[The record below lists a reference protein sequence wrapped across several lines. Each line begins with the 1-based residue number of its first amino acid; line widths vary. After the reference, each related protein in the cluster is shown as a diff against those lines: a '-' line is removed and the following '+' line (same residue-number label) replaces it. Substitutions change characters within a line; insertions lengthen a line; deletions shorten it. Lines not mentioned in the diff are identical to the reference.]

1 MQTIRGAVAAGA
13 FAIGPEMVAL
23 LKRLPLFSGLSEELL
38 RFLLADATVH
48 AFPRNR
54 VVFLQGDA
62 ANAFFVIF
70 EGWVKLFRESLEGQ
84 ESVIAVFGR
93 GESFAEA
100 AIFESHV
107 YPVSASMVEDG
118 ELLAIPAKSFIK
130 RVEENSALALN
141 MMAAMSRHQRH
152 LVSQIERLSTRS
164 SVERLAEF
172 LVRLSPTADTAATV
186 RLPLDKT
193 LIAARLGMK
202 PETLSRGL
210 AKLRQLGVETS
221 GNTVVIPDL
230 AALRALVG
238 ADGVTH

>member
-1 MQTIRGAVAAGA
+1 MQRIRGAVAAGT
-13 FAIGPEMVAL
+13 FTIEPEKVAL
-23 LKRLPLFSGLSEELL
+23 LERLPIFSGLSEELL

-48 AFPRNR
+48 TFPRNR
-54 VVFLQGDA
+54 VVFLQGDPA
-62 ANAFFVIF
+62 DNFFIVF
-70 EGWVKLFRESLEGQ
+70 EGWVKLFRESMEGQ

-100 AIFESHV
+100 AMFESHV

-118 ELLAIPAKSFIK
+118 ELLAIPASSFVRRI
-130 RVEENSALALN
+130 EENSALALN

-172 LVRLSPTADTAATV
+172 LVRLSPPSDTAAKV

-210 AKLRQLGVETS
+210 AKLRELGVETS

-238 ADGVTH
+238 SDVVTH